1 MVSVCLPSDA
11 SRNTILLGFLLPW
24 KWGISSRLL
33 QQSAATAPYFGRG
46 VSPHHSPSWPWIW
59 DRSSRPFCIHSAT
72 ADWLFFIFSRFLL
85 KISCV
90 FSMSLVYL
98 SETPF
103 CFQDFESFLLSLFWI
118 LFQVDSQSP
127 PLLFGMVGIYHVPL
141 PAEYFSAFSFCSDFC
156 VWGGLSVG
164 CKFVGPLYCGACSLW
179 VGLD

>member
-1 MVSVCLPSDA
+1 MPSC
-11 SRNTILLGFLLPW
+11 NTSHLGFLLPW
-24 KWGISSRLL
+24 TWGISSQML

-103 CFQDFESFLLSLFWI
+103 CFQDFESSSLSLFWI
-118 LFQVDSQSP
+118 IFQEGSLTL
-127 PLLFGMVGIYHVPL
+127 LLFGLVGFYHVPS
-141 PAEYFSAFSFCSDFC
+141 PAAYFCAFLFCLVCS
-156 VWGGLSVG
+156 VWGPPFLQKGVSYFLLFVVPTPCGWGWTSGL
-164 CKFVGPLYCGACSLW
+164 
-179 VGLD
+179 